1 MRLEVWSAVIALRSD
16 VQAMLNLAIAK
27 SSSGRGVGTPPAAAS
42 RGLPPDPASSGYS
55 IFLGP
60 EPGVELGSR
69 GAAAASM
76 QVTIDPELLRKL
88 RASLAKRIDELKLA
102 ISKHLNEGDIR
113 LVMLPLVLLCDELV
127 MSRLPKEQ
135 HTLWPLLQSELF
147 QFNYGGDVFY
157 EFTDEQIG
165 RPDVS
170 PTVLAILYYCLNAGF
185 VGKYGAAGGKVAKYK
200 TLLSERI
207 PGALPSARTGRT
219 VRRRARPKTPDQP
232 PTESVPSEGA
242 TPSTRRTWV
251 YWAVPLGVAA
261 GLSFLLVLFTN
272 L

>member
-1 MRLEVWSAVIALRSD
+1 MRLEIWSAVVALRSD

-27 SSSGRGVGTPPAAAS
+27 SSGGRGTGSLPAAPEPLA
-42 RGLPPDPASSGYS
+42 LPSDAGSSGYS
-55 IFLGP
+55 MFLGAEVGP
-60 EPGVELGSR
+60 R
-69 GAAAASM
+69 TASA
-76 QVTIDPELLRKL
+76 QVTIEPELLRKL

-102 ISKHLNEGDIR
+102 IGKHLSEGDVR

-165 RPDVS
+165 RPDV
-170 PTVLAILYYCLNAGF
+170 PPAVLSILYYCLNAGF

-200 TLLSERI
+200 ALLSERI

-219 VRRRARPKTPDQP
+219 ARRKARPKAASEPQAGAVQGEGGAP
-232 PTESVPSEGA
+232 SV
-242 TPSTRRTWV
+242 RRAWI
-251 YWAVPLGVAA
+251 YWAIPLGVAA
-261 GLSFLLVLFTN
+261 GLLFLLVLFTN

>member
-1 MRLEVWSAVIALRSD
+1 MRLEVWSAVVALRSD

-27 SSSGRGVGTPPAAAS
+27 SSGGRGTGSHPAAPEPL
-42 RGLPPDPASSGYS
+42 GLLPDAGSSGYS
-55 IFLGP
+55 MFLGP
-60 EPGVELGSR
+60 ELGPR
-69 GAAAASM
+69 MAAASSAQM
-76 QVTIDPELLRKL
+76 TIEPELLRKL

-102 ISKHLNEGDIR
+102 IGKHLSESDVR

-127 MSRLPKEQ
+127 MARLPKEQ

-165 RPDVS
+165 RPDVPS
-170 PTVLAILYYCLNAGF
+170 AVLSILYYCLNAGF

-200 TLLSERI
+200 ALLSERI
-207 PGALPSARTGRT
+207 PGALPSSRTGRT
-219 VRRRARPKTPDQP
+219 ARRKARPKA
-232 PTESVPSEGA
+232 SSELQAGA
-242 TPSTRRTWV
+242 AQGEGGTPSVRRAWI
-251 YWAVPLGVAA
+251 YWALPLGVAA
-261 GLSFLLVLFTN
+261 GLLFLLVLFTN